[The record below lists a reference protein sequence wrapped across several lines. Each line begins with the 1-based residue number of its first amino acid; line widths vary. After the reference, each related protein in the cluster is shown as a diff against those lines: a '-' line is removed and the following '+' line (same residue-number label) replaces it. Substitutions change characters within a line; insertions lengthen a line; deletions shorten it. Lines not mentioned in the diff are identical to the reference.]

1 MNSKYTGQEGSLLAT
16 TMKVAVG
23 VAVLLVI
30 LVECGSDTLYHT
42 RNLLQTQPCSNQTDC
57 LPLRYINTTTV
68 VPPNLVDCISNQCI
82 CQDCF
87 MRSGS
92 GRCSLRECRDYTTG
106 GGCEDDRRSQLT
118 ALLLSIF
125 LSGVGAAN
133 FYIERNGLAAGQ
145 LVLFLIILF
154 SSCAVCCPLCCVCC
168 AGEKKSTGI
177 LTAYFCFITV
187 LVVLASLAQ
196 TAWWIAD
203 LVIFANN
210 DRDDGDGCML
220 KPI

>member
-1 MNSKYTGQEGSLLAT
+1 M
-16 TMKVAVG
+16 
-23 VAVLLVI
+23 I

-42 RNLLQTQPCSNQTDC
+42 RNLLQTPSCSDQTDC
-57 LPLRYINTTTV
+57 LPQSYINTTI
-68 VPPNLVDCISNQCI
+68 VPPNIIDCISGQCI

-87 MRSGS
+87 VISGS
-92 GRCSLRECRDYTTG
+92 GRCTLRECRGYTTTD
-106 GGCEDDRRSQLT
+106 GCEDDRRSQLT

-133 FYIERNGLAAGQ
+133 FYIDRNGLAAGQ
-145 LVLFLIILF
+145 LVIFLIILF
-154 SSCAVCCPLCCVCC
+154 SSCAVCFPLCCICC
-168 AGEKKSTGI
+168 MSEKESTGI
-177 LTAYFCFITV
+177 FLMAYFCLLTV
-187 LVVLASLAQ
+187 LIVLASLAQ

-210 DRDDGDGCML
+210 ERDDGDGCML

>member
-1 MNSKYTGQEGSLLAT
+1 M
-16 TMKVAVG
+16 MKVAVG
-23 VAVLLVI
+23 IAVLLVL

-42 RNLLQTQPCSNQTDC
+42 RNLLQTQPCSDQTDC
-57 LPLRYINTTTV
+57 LPQRYVNSTTI
-68 VPPNLVDCISNQCI
+68 VPPNLIDCISGQCI

-92 GRCSLRECRDYTTG
+92 GRCSLRECRDYTID
-106 GGCEDDRRSQLT
+106 GCQDDRRSQLT

-145 LVLFLIILF
+145 LVLFLVILF

-168 AGEKKSTGI
+168 AEKKEYGI
-177 LTAYFCFITV
+177 FLMVYFCFITV
-187 LVVLASLAQ
+187 LIVLVSLAQ

>member
-1 MNSKYTGQEGSLLAT
+1 
-16 TMKVAVG
+16 MKVSIT
-23 VAVLLVI
+23 VAVFLLL
-30 LVECGSDTLYHT
+30 LVECGSHLSYHK
-42 RNLLQTQPCSNQTDC
+42 RNLLQTSPCANQQDC
-57 LPLRYINTTTV
+57 LPAGYVNTTV
-68 VPPNLVDCISNQCI
+68 VPPNLIDCIQGQCI

-87 MRSGS
+87 MVSTDGT
-92 GRCSLRECRDYTTG
+92 CSLRECRGYTRN
-106 GGCEDDRRSQLT
+106 GCEDDRKSQLT

-133 FYIERNGLAAGQ
+133 FYIDRDGLAAGQ

-154 SSCAVCCPLCCVCC
+154 SSCAVCFPLCCICC
-168 AGEKKSTGI
+168 AKDKECTGI
-177 LTAYFCFITV
+177 LLTIYFALITI
-187 LVVLASLAQ
+187 LIVLASLAQ

-210 DRDDGDGCML
+210 DRDDGDGCSL

>member
-1 MNSKYTGQEGSLLAT
+1 
-16 TMKVAVG
+16 MKVVVG

-42 RNLLQTQPCSNQTDC
+42 RNLLQTQPCSDQTDC
-57 LPLRYINTTTV
+57 LPQRYINTTTV
-68 VPPNLVDCISNQCI
+68 VPPNLIDCISNQCI

-87 MRSGS
+87 MRSES
-92 GRCSLRECRDYTTG
+92 GTCSLRECRDYTTSN
-106 GGCEDDRRSQLT
+106 GCEDDRRSQLT

-145 LVLFLIILF
+145 LVIFLIILF
-154 SSCAVCCPLCCVCC
+154 SSCAVCFPLCCICC
-168 AGEKKSTGI
+168 VSEKKSTGII

-187 LVVLASLAQ
+187 LIVLASLAQ

-210 DRDDGDGCML
+210 DREDGDGCML

>member
-1 MNSKYTGQEGSLLAT
+1 MLK
-16 TMKVAVG
+16 VG
-23 VAVLLVI
+23 VVVFLALLVQ
-30 LVECGSDTLYHT
+30 CGSDSQHHRTS
-42 RNLLQTQPCSNQTDC
+42 RQTFTCSNQEEC
-57 LPLRYINTTTV
+57 LPGRFRNNGTV
-68 VPPNLVDCISNQCI
+68 VPPNLIDCIQGMCI

-87 MRSGS
+87 MVSAAGS
-92 GRCSLRECRDYTTG
+92 CSLRECRDYARD
-106 GGCEDDRRSQLT
+106 GCQDDRRSQLT

-125 LSGVGAAN
+125 LSSVGAAN
-133 FYIERNGLAAGQ
+133 FYIDRDGLAAGQ

-154 SSCAVCCPLCCVCC
+154 SSCAVCFPLCCVCC
-168 AGEKKSTGI
+168 ASDQEKTVGI
-177 LTAYFCFITV
+177 ILSIYFCFITT
-187 LVVLASLAQ
+187 LIILASLAL